1 MKDMNNKKEIN
12 NKKVIKRDGRVV
24 DFDVDKI
31 VVAICKAMTSVGLPK
46 EHCEEEAKR
55 IANNVEKKCE
65 KTTKIERIQ
74 DLVVDELLAADYI
87 EIGVSYS
94 KYRENRRVK
103 RELGADI
110 IDGVIGLLNGTNEA
124 ELKENANKNK
134 RNVTTHRDSI
144 AGIVNRKLSKMV
156 LPEDIIKAHNEGAIH
171 VHDLDYYNSPI
182 TNCGLINLQDII
194 KNGTKI
200 NGIMIEPPK
209 SLRTGATLATQVI
222 ACTASSQY
230 GGVTISI
237 AHLAPLVKVS
247 KEKLEKRYRS
257 YGLEGETLSKI
268 VDNELQIEI
277 RDSIQTINYQLNTF
291 HLVTGQAP
299 FCTVELYIDR
309 VKGYEQETALLIEE
323 VFRQRIEGFK
333 NKFGVNSTPVF
344 PKLIYIMSDNNTYP
358 GSKYYYLT
366 EMASKCIARRANPD
380 MVSAKKS
387 IELIGDVICPMG
399 CRSFL
404 GRWLDEDGNPKYFGR
419 LNVGV
424 QTVNLPYIA
433 LLSKE
438 QNRNFFEVLDEY
450 LALIKKMGDLRF
462 EKLRGVKAKVAPI
475 LWCDGVYLRLDPEE
489 EILPHLENGYATVSL
504 GYSGINDAVEILSG
518 EDITTKI
525 GHELGKEI
533 MKHMKDRADEWKKES
548 GRGWSCYS
556 CPQENTTDKFTEAIK
571 RRFGEDNI
579 VVKQGYVTNSFHVN
593 PNKEINAFDKLS
605 CEADIS
611 QYSTGG
617 NVSYVEVG
625 NLEKNTEAI
634 IQLMQFIGETNLYG
648 EINTVS
654 SYCNCCGGHEVK
666 LNDGLKWQC
675 ANCGNDNPEQ
685 LEVTLRICGYLSN
698 QVTYGASKARLN
710 DIKSRVHH
718 L

>member
-1 MKDMNNKKEIN
+1 MDMNKE
-12 NKKVIKRDGRVV
+12 VIKRDGRVV
-24 DFDVDKI
+24 EFDINKI
-31 VVAICKAMTSVGLPK
+31 MVAISKAMESVGVSR
-46 EHCEEEAKR
+46 EYYEEEARR
-55 IANNVEKKCE
+55 IATNVEKKCGRI
-65 KTTKIERIQ
+65 TKIEKIQ

-87 EIGVSYS
+87 ETGVSYC

-110 IDGVIGLLNGTNEA
+110 IDGVIGLLNGTNEE
-124 ELKENANKNK
+124 ELKENANKK
-134 RNVTTHRDSI
+134 KSNVATHRDSI
-144 AGIVNRKLSKMV
+144 AGIVNRKLSKMI

-171 VHDLDYYNSPI
+171 VHDLDYYSSPI
-182 TNCGLINLQDII
+182 TNCGLINLDDII

-237 AHLAPLVKVS
+237 GHLAPLVRAS
-247 KEKLEKRYRS
+247 KNKLSKRYKE
-257 YGLEGETLSKI
+257 YGLKEEVLNKI

-277 RDSIQTINYQLNTF
+277 RDSIQTINYQINTF

-299 FCTVELYIDR
+299 FCTIELYIDR
-309 VKGYEQETALLIEE
+309 MKGYEQETALLIEE
-323 VFRQRIEGFK
+323 IFRQRIEGFK

-344 PKLIYIMSDNNTYP
+344 PKLIYIMSDNNTYA

-380 MVSAKKS
+380 IVSSKKS
-387 IELIGDVICPMG
+387 MELIGDVIPPMG

-404 GRWLDEDGNPKYFGR
+404 SKWLDESSNPKYFGR

-424 QTVNLPYIA
+424 QTINLPYIA

-438 QNRNFFEVLDEY
+438 QNRNFFEVLDEH
-450 LALIKKMGDLRF
+450 LVLIKKMGDLRF
-462 EKLRGVKAKVAPI
+462 DKLKGVKAKVAPI

-489 EILPHLENGYATVSL
+489 EILPHLEKGYATVSL
-504 GYSGINDAVEILSG
+504 GYSGISDAVEILCE

-556 CPQENTTDKFTEAIK
+556 CPQENTTDKFTEAIR

-579 VVKQGYVTNSFHVN
+579 VAKQGYVTNSFHVN

-605 CEADIS
+605 CESDIS
-611 QYSTGG
+611 QFSTGG
-617 NVSYVEVG
+617 NVSYIETG

-634 IQLMQFIGETNLYG
+634 IQLIQFIAETNLYG

-654 SYCNCCGGHEVK
+654 SYCNCCGGHDVK
-666 LNDGLKWQC
+666 LNGDLKWQC
-675 ANCGNDNPEQ
+675 VNCGNDNPEQ

-698 QVTYGASKARLN
+698 QITYGASKARLK

-718 L
+718 I